1 MTFLVTA
8 HTDIGI
14 KKSTNQDSVLAL
26 KATYKNEEI
35 VFAVLCDGMGGLAK
49 GEVASA
55 SVIDAFLKW
64 FENDFPVMLEEGFD
78 KEGVFRTWE
87 NICSQMNSK
96 IAAYGVQSGISLG
109 TTVVALLIYNG
120 RYYILNIG
128 DSRIYR
134 YNTVTTVLT
143 KDHTYVQREVEMG
156 RMTPEEALNHPKR
169 NVLLQCIGASPFIQP
184 DFFEGEVKPGEVY
197 LLCSDGF
204 RHIITENEMFEQ
216 FNPQKLNDVS
226 RIKQA
231 AVYLT
236 DLNKSRFETDNIS
249 VVVIKSE

>member
-1 MTFLVTA
+1 MVTA

-26 KATYKNEEI
+26 KAIYENEEI

-64 FENDFPVMLEEGFD
+64 FENDFPEMLKTGFN
-78 KEGVFRTWE
+78 KAEVFKTWE
-87 NICSQMNSK
+87 NISSQMNSK
-96 IAAYGVQSGISLG
+96 ISAYGTQNGISLG
-109 TTVVALLIYNG
+109 TTVVATLIYGG

-128 DSRIYR
+128 DSRVYR
-134 YNTVTTVLT
+134 YSSGTTVLT
-143 KDHTYVQREVEMG
+143 KDHTYVQREVDMG
-156 RMTPEEALNHPKR
+156 RLTLAEAMNHPKR
-169 NVLLQCIGASPFIQP
+169 NVLLQCIGASAFIQP
-184 DFFEGEVKPGEVY
+184 DFFDGEVKSDEVY

-204 RHIITENEMFEQ
+204 RHIITEDEMFEQ
-216 FNPQKLNDVS
+216 LNPRRLTDVS
-226 RIKQA
+226 IMKQA
-231 AVYLT
+231 AIYLT
-236 DLNKSRFETDNIS
+236 DLNKSRLETDNIS